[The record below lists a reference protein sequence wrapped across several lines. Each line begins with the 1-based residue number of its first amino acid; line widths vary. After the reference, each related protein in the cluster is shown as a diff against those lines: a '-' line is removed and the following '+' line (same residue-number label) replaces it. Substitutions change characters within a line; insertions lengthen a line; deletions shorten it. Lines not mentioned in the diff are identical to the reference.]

1 MSVSGECF
9 ACAVGC
15 NFLIVMLLCGGAYL
29 GGGMLLRQ
37 RQGAGATGDWKELLP
52 HQAQW
57 LAFRALVEDGVAF
70 TKGRRKGFQRLDSP
84 AATANGGVQRE
95 RDDAEEERNSSSNS
109 KRRGKHKHEKE
120 TGRAGKKEKEKE
132 KEKESRK
139 EGKAKA
145 SSKSKPSSSSSA
157 PATPEQQ
164 QVSDAEAAERE
175 LRETRVHDER
185 LHASQARVKVV
196 GLNGY

>member
-1 MSVSGECF
+1 VSVSGECF

-57 LAFRALVEDGVAF
+57 LALRALVEDGAAF

-84 AATANGGVQRE
+84 AATADGGVQRG
-95 RDDAEEERNSSSNS
+95 RDDAEEERNS

-120 TGRAGKKEKEKE
+120 TGRAGKKE

>member
-1 MSVSGECF
+1 
-9 ACAVGC
+9 
-15 NFLIVMLLCGGAYL
+15 
-29 GGGMLLRQ
+29 MLLRQ

-57 LAFRALVEDGVAF
+57 LALRALVEDGAAF

-84 AATANGGVQRE
+84 AATADGGVQRG
-95 RDDAEEERNSSSNS
+95 RDDAEEERNS
-109 KRRGKHKHEKE
+109 KRKGKHKHEKE
-120 TGRAGKKEKEKE
+120 TGRAGKKEKE

-145 SSKSKPSSSSSA
+145 SSKSKPSSASSSSA
-157 PATPEQQ
+157 PATPAQQQ